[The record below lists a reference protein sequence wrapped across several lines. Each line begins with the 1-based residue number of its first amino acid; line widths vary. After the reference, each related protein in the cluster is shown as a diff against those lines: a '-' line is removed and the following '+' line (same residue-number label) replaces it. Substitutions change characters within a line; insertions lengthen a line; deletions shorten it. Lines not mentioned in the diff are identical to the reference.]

1 MHVLLMNQP
10 RTIFDEQKAVFVEA
24 SPALGCARFRK
35 QRSNL
40 TIGLVVNRSPFR
52 PYRFLKIFPPC
63 PLIGYRILVFMK
75 QCMADHNFT
84 SIPKEFLRECVRSIQ
99 HPELD
104 LDKAAGF
111 ELHEKLGLITVSQY
125 RINALIAIPEPEVL
139 DYLLHN
145 LMDRRVAI
153 ATEQMR
159 QEVEMDRI
167 RRSQYVETLLALQG
181 TMAVPPYVPAESL
194 VS

>member
-10 RTIFDEQKAVFVEA
+10 KNIYDEQKAAFVEA
-24 SPALGCARFRK
+24 SPALGCKRIRK
-35 QRSNL
+35 QRSDL

-63 PLIGYRILVFMK
+63 PLISYRILVFMK
-75 QCMADHNFT
+75 QCMADPNFT
-84 SIPKEFLRECVRSIQ
+84 SIPKEFLREASRSIQ

-104 LDKAAGF
+104 LNRTAGF
-111 ELHEKLGLITVSQY
+111 ELHERLGLTTVSQY

-139 DYLLHN
+139 DHLLHN
-145 LMDRRVAI
+145 LMDRRAAI
-153 ATEQMR
+153 ATEQLR
-159 QEVEMDRI
+159 QEAAMDRI
-167 RRSQYVETLLALQG
+167 CRSQYVEAILAQQG
-181 TMAVPPYVPAESL
+181 TIAVPPYMPL